1 MWNPDLASVLQAGL
15 SSLLGQLM
23 AATRQLQPESLSTGR
38 KSSRLSAH
46 RLTEVGLFC
55 SARQNSIKVTAVQTG
70 IRTDVWIP
78 AAEHI
83 QETFSPNE
91 WVIERE
97 STGWKTVRESRPD
110 IKTPLGHALLSDLQ
124 QLFLSSSPPTY
135 KCTDNKAS

>member
-23 AATRQLQPESLSTGR
+23 AATRQLHPESLSTGR
-38 KSSRLSAH
+38 KSSQH

-78 AAEHI
+78 AAERI

-97 STGWKTVRESRPD
+97 HRVENCP
-110 IKTPLGHALLSDLQ
+110 
-124 QLFLSSSPPTY
+124 
-135 KCTDNKAS
+135 